1 MTASDQ
7 PNASSQSDLS
17 QSALRLAKR
26 AADGLLEAS
35 VVASFTEIGPKV
47 RAKLFDW
54 DPPGRLDGKVV
65 IITGGTSGIGLALA
79 QGAVRRGATVE
90 LIGRSADKGQRVAE
104 ELEADCSDGQEPP
117 RFRKAD
123 IGDLDDVGSL
133 ARDLMADHPRIDVLV
148 HVAGAIIAERTETA
162 QGIEATWA
170 SMVVGPF
177 LLTELLRHPLGQA
190 APGRVI
196 WMTSGGMY
204 LRSQS
209 GDEQW
214 NQRDYN
220 GTFAYAEAKRA
231 QVDLTA
237 EFAEQWPAAEVVSH
251 ATHPGWVD
259 TPGVSGQLE
268 TFYKVMG
275 PILRSPEEGAD
286 TALWLASA
294 REALD
299 HSGELWLDRRIRSD
313 VRVPGTRTSDVDRA
327 RLWAKVAQQ
336 AHGGAAD

>member
-1 MTASDQ
+1 MNLQSVAGRTAQ
-7 PNASSQSDLS
+7 VA
-17 QSALRLAKR
+17 RR
-26 AADGLLEAS
+26 VADGVLEAS
-35 VVASFTEIGPKV
+35 VVGSFTEIGPKV
-47 RAKLFDW
+47 RSRLFGW
-54 DPPGRLDGKVV
+54 ESPGRLDDKVV
-65 IITGGTSGIGLALA
+65 VITGGTSGIGNALA
-79 QGAVRRGATVE
+79 EGAVERGATVE
-90 LIGRSADKGQRVAE
+90 LIGRSPDKGERVVAE
-104 ELEADCSDGQEPP
+104 LGRSLSGGQTPP
-117 RFRKAD
+117 RFRQAD
-123 IGDLDDVGSL
+123 IGDLDDVGAL
-133 ARDLMADHPRIDVLV
+133 ARDLMADHPRIDVLA

-177 LLTELLRHPLGQA
+177 LLTELLRHPLALA

-204 LRSQS
+204 LRGQS
-209 GDEQW
+209 DDEQW
-214 NQRDYN
+214 EDRPYN
-220 GTFAYAEAKRA
+220 GTYAYAEAKRA

-237 EFAEQWPAAEVVSH
+237 EFAQRWPVDEVVSY

-275 PILRSPEEGAD
+275 PILRSPAEGAD

-294 REALD
+294 PEAIE

-313 VRVPGTRTSDVDRA
+313 AHVPGTHTADVDRA
-327 RLWAKVAQQ
+327 RLWVKVAQQ
-336 AHGGAAD
+336 ANTGSPG

>member
-1 MTASDQ
+1 MT
-7 PNASSQSDLS
+7 SST
-17 QSALRLAKR
+17 SAVATAARTAR
-26 AADGLLEAS
+26 QVADGLLEAT

-47 RAKLFDW
+47 RSRLFGW
-54 DPPGRLDGKVV
+54 QPPGRLDGKVV
-65 IITGGTSGIGLALA
+65 VITGGTSGIGSALA
-79 QGAVRRGATVE
+79 EGAVQRGATVE
-90 LIGRSADKGQRVAE
+90 LIGRNADKGEQIASDLAALAVA
-104 ELEADCSDGQEPP
+104 DDQPTP
-117 RFRKAD
+117 RFRRAD
-123 IGDLDDVGSL
+123 VGDLDEVGAL
-133 ARDLMADHPRIDVLV
+133 ARSLMADHPRIDVLA
-148 HVAGAIIAERTETA
+148 HVAGAIIAERSETA

-177 LLTELLRHPLGQA
+177 LLTELLHHPLSVA

-209 GDEQW
+209 DDDQW
-214 NQRDYN
+214 EERDYN

-231 QVDLTA
+231 QVDLAA
-237 EFAEQWPAAEVVSH
+237 EFAQRWPADEVVTHS
-251 ATHPGWVD
+251 THPGWVD

-286 TALWLASA
+286 TALWLAA
-294 REALD
+294 APEALE

-313 VRVPGTRTSDVDRA
+313 VRVPGTHTSDVDRA

-336 AHGGAAD
+336 AHSASPG

>member
-1 MTASDQ
+1 MTADGRVR
-7 PNASSQSDLS
+7 
-17 QSALRLAKR
+17 ALARR
-26 AADGLLEAS
+26 AADGLLEAT
-35 VVASFTEIGPKV
+35 VVGSFTEIGAKA
-47 RAKLFDW
+47 RAGLFDW
-54 DPPGRLDGKVV
+54 EPAGRLDDRVV
-65 IITGGTSGIGLALA
+65 VITGGTSGIGLALA
-79 QGAVRRGATVE
+79 QGAVERGATVE
-90 LIGRSADKGQRVAE
+90 LIGRSAEKGERVAE
-104 ELEADCSDGQEPP
+104 SLSSDLADGQPAP
-117 RFRKAD
+117 RFRRAD
-123 IGDLDDVGSL
+123 VGDLDEVGAL
-133 ARDLMADHPRIDVLV
+133 ARDLMADHPRIDVLF
-148 HVAGAIIAERTETA
+148 HVAGAIIPERTETA
-162 QGIEATWA
+162 QELEATWA

-177 LLTELLRHPLGQA
+177 LLTELLRRPLGLA

-209 GDEQW
+209 DDEQW
-214 NQRDYN
+214 TRRDYN

-237 EFAEQWPAAEVVSH
+237 EFAQRWPASEVVTH

-259 TPGVSGQLE
+259 TPGVSGQLA

-286 TALWLASA
+286 TALWLAA
-294 REALD
+294 APEALE

-336 AHGGAAD
+336 AHRGAPD